1 MSDER
6 RDGRGGQERGGQD
19 RGGQHR
25 GRRAGGARGGGRGD
39 GRSHGERAGG
49 DGSRRGPR
57 QRSAQRPA
65 ERARRGDPARDT
77 AYLVLRAVERDGAY
91 ANLELPKA
99 LREARLRGRDAAFAT
114 ELVYGTLRMQGL
126 YDAILSAAADRPADQ
141 VDGHVRDVL
150 RLGTHQLLAMR
161 VPDHAAVSATVA
173 LARQHVS
180 QGAGGF
186 VNAVLRRVSE
196 RSREEWVETVTA
208 GIGDPVA
215 RLALEHSHP
224 EWVVRALRA
233 ALIAH
238 GSTAEQA
245 DVELPE
251 LLAAHNAPGPLTLV
265 ARPGLVADAAL
276 EEAGATP
283 SPVAPTAWSLPA
295 GDPGVLSSVRDGRAA
310 VQDAGSQLLTL
321 ALAEAPLEG
330 RDERWLDLCA
340 GPGGKAGLLAALA
353 LQRGASLR
361 ANEVTPHRAELVRH
375 TLQGALDAGA
385 RVAVTVDDGRDVGAQ
400 EPGAYDRVL
409 VDAPCTGLGALRRRP
424 ESRWRRSPQD
434 LSSLGPLQRELLD
447 SAVEAVRPG
456 GLVAYSTCSPHIGET
471 TLVVNDLLKR
481 RDDVELLDVRPL
493 LRDRSGT
500 PLPGTGGEGEPWAQ
514 LWSHRHDTDGM
525 FVALLRRRLPS
536 TS

>member
-1 MSDER
+1 MADER
-6 RDGRGGQERGGQD
+6 RDGRGREDRGD
-19 RGGQHR
+19 RGG
-25 GRRAGGARGGGRGD
+25 GPRGGGPGGDRSRGD
-39 GRSHGERAGG
+39 RSGAG
-49 DGSRRGPR
+49 DAPARRGPR
-57 QRSAQRPA
+57 PRSAQRPA

-99 LREARLRGRDAAFAT
+99 LRQARLRGRDAAFAT
-114 ELVYGTLRMQGL
+114 ELAYGTLRMQGL
-126 YDAILSAAADRPADQ
+126 YDAILAVAADRPADQ
-141 VDGHVRDVL
+141 IDAPVRDVL
-150 RLGTHQLLAMR
+150 RLGVHQLVGMR

-196 RSREEWVETVTA
+196 RTREEWVETVTG
-208 GIGDPVA
+208 GIDDPVA

-238 GSTAEQA
+238 GSTAQQA
-245 DVELPE
+245 DAELPE

-265 ARPGLVADAAL
+265 ARPGLVDDTAL

-283 SPVAPTAWSLPA
+283 SPVARTAWSLPA
-295 GDPGVLSSVRDGRAA
+295 GDPGVLSAVRDGRAA

-353 LQRGASLR
+353 LERGASLR
-361 ANEVTPHRAELVRH
+361 ANEVSAHRAELVRH

-385 RVAVTVDDGRDVGAQ
+385 KVEVTVDDGRDVGAQ
-400 EPGAYDRVL
+400 EPGGYDRVL

-424 ESRWRRSPQD
+424 ESRWRRSPAD
-434 LSSLGPLQRELLD
+434 LSTLGPLQRELLY
-447 SAVEAVRPG
+447 SAVDAVRPG

-471 TLVVNDLLKR
+471 TLVINDLLKR
-481 RDDVELLDVRPL
+481 RDDVELVDVRPL
-493 LRDRSGT
+493 LLDRSGT
-500 PLPGTGGEGEPWAQ
+500 ALPGTGGDGERWAQ

-525 FVALLRRRLPS
+525 FVALLRRRSS
-536 TS
+536 TTS